1 MGGGEEG
8 RDGRLEGWK
17 DGRMEGWKIGRMEDG
32 KDGRLEGR
40 KDGRL
45 EGWKIGRME
54 DWKDGRL
61 EGWRDGRMEGWKDG
75 FGGAEG
81 PGALQ
86 VGRNQNWGRHGRVR
100 RSLGEGGGN
109 PSLKNDIGLEG
120 CSPLQPPEPNIVP
133 SDWAAPRDRRPPG
146 RDYI

>member
-1 MGGGEEG
+1 MRSVEAISDKNVKWEEG
-8 RDGRLEGWK
+8 RREG
-17 DGRMEGWKIGRMEDG
+17 MEDW
-32 KDGRLEGR
+32 

-61 EGWRDGRMEGWKDG
+61 EGWKIGRMEGWKDGRMEGWKDG
-75 FGGAEG
+75 RMEG
-81 PGALQ
+81 WFRRCRWTGALQ

-100 RSLGEGGGN
+100 RSLGEGGGH
-109 PSLKNDIGLEG
+109 PSLKNDIGSEG

-133 SDWAAPRDRRPPG
+133 SDWAVPRDGRPPG
-146 RDYI
+146 RD